1 MDFARFME
9 PIARAL
15 LGEPNAHL
23 SDLKKGELRYHNHGS
38 LVINL
43 KKGTWYDHEAG
54 EGGGVLDLI
63 TREKGITDSAERI
76 REAKELAGITND
88 QPGGGL
94 GIIVAT
100 STTPM
105 RPARSCF
112 RSCASSQ
119 RRSASASRTRRS
131 PTVGRGTSRACGRC
145 LTGCP
150 S

>member
-1 MDFARFME
+1 MMDFARFME

-88 QPGGGL
+88 
-94 GIIVAT
+94 
-100 STTPM
+100 
-105 RPARSCF
+105 
-112 RSCASSQ
+112 
-119 RRSASASRTRRS
+119 
-131 PTVGRGTSRACGRC
+131 
-145 LTGCP
+145 
-150 S
+150 